1 MAHLSIMRFMSCLVV
16 GLVSFHH
23 LIQMTTQRAFVVV
36 GKNNHYLFI
45 GSIKE
50 GNVPEKETALIRDNA
65 VAWKVISYL
74 FGDGEQSGLPKEI
87 TTNEHAFLTCGR
99 EEFVFERSMVWCL
112 RYVTVRNG
120 AIHGVTVRRT
130 ERISDTKSGIFVPTP
145 TL

>member
-1 MAHLSIMRFMSCLVV
+1 MDKPDWRYVFDRLSLLQFKLLSELKP
-16 GLVSFHH
+16 
-23 LIQMTTQRAFVVV
+23 TQRAFVVA
-36 GKNNHYLFI
+36 GKEKHYLFI
-45 GSIKE
+45 GTIKA
-50 GNVPEKETALIRDNA
+50 GNVSEKKTALIRDKA

-74 FGDGEQSGLPKEI
+74 FGDGEHGSLPKEI
-87 TTNEHAFLTCGR
+87 ATDEHAFLTYGR
-99 EEFVFERSMVWCL
+99 EEFEFEGSMVWCL